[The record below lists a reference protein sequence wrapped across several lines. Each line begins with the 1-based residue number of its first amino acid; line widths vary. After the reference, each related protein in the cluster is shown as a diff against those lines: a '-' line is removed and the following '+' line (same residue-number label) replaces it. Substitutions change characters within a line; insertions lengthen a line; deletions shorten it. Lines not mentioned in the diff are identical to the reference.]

1 VTPFETDITTY
12 GTTMVRSIMAV
23 KLDTHVLRTYEESIF
38 YPMGPEGKVI
48 RVVQNKTNNAPGMI
62 GRQRIRPRLVGLGLG
77 LDLGGLV
84 DLGIF
89 GVGVLG
95 LPRREPCRVTWVGV
109 GVG

>member
-1 VTPFETDITTY
+1 MLIVNVTPFETDITTY

-62 GRQRIRPRLVGLGLG
+62 GFEFSEIK
-77 LDLGGLV
+77 
-84 DLGIF
+84 
-89 GVGVLG
+89 
-95 LPRREPCRVTWVGV
+95 E
-109 GVG
+109 